1 MATAYIPRSDDAF
14 DAWQAN
20 FEAYVDEH
28 YGELGLPSD
37 VPTRLGVARGD
48 WESAFVD
55 HTSARQAAVAARQ
68 TKVDRREAYDRLI
81 REVARQIQAREP
93 TTDVQRAALG
103 ITVRDAVPT
112 PVTAPTSRPL
122 VMVDFSKR
130 LRHTLSYAD
139 ESTPTRRARPHGVLG
154 AEVWVMVT
162 APGDP
167 QPSGPSMLNFMLLS
181 TRTPAVTEFTGADA
195 GKTAHYM
202 LRWLSTRGEAGPW
215 SETASATIGA

>member
-1 MATAYIPRSDDAF
+1 MATAYIPRQDGAF
-14 DAWQAN
+14 DGWQAN
-20 FEAYVDEH
+20 FVGYVAANWGD
-28 YGELGLPSD
+28 LGLSSD
-37 VPTRLGVARGD
+37 VVTTLTAAGD
-48 WESAFVD
+48 DWAKQFGG
-55 HTSARQAAVAARQ
+55 HVAARAAATAAK
-68 TKVDRREAYDRLI
+68 TKKNASRAEFDKLL
-81 REVARQIQAREP
+81 REVTRRIQAYSGA
-93 TTDVQRAALG
+93 TDAHRAALG

-112 PVTAPTSRPL
+112 PVGAPATRP
-122 VMVDFSKR
+122 VVRVDFSKR
-130 LRHTLSYAD
+130 LRPTLSYAA
-139 ESTPTRRARPHGVLG
+139 EPPPARRARPHGVIG